1 MKRERD
7 LDEASK
13 KQLLLHLA
21 GATIKH
27 QNPFENM
34 LPHRNDAECDNQFI
48 KKWVVPV
55 YLGGLS
61 GEEET
66 LLAYKSL
73 VPQLTHEILLK
84 MLGELG
90 WRQRIAGAY
99 FAAISKH
106 QAVEDVIGT
115 HLLKSEVCYA
125 GRGYCLA
132 LASFET
138 ITAQKYLIQY
148 LEYYLSRSDL
158 DFDQS
163 SALGALAFLDP
174 LLGSSYFSKLRPAYD
189 VWQEQ
194 RPHRRKAEDVIEHF
208 RKDMARITAL
218 RRAVGLVS
226 PPKNHRSLYRRWFA
240 RWRGD

>member
-13 KQLLLHLA
+13 KHLLLHVA
-21 GATIKH
+21 GATVRH

-34 LPHRNDAECDNQFI
+34 LSHQNDVECDNQFI

-55 YLGGLS
+55 YLAGLS
-61 GEEET
+61 GKEET
-66 LLAYKSL
+66 LLVFKSL
-73 VPQLTHEILLK
+73 MPQLTHEILLK
-84 MLGELG
+84 MLGEFG

-174 LLGSSYFSKLRPAYD
+174 LLGSSHASKLRPTYD
-189 VWQEQ
+189 VWQQQ
-194 RPHRRKAEDVIEHF
+194 RSHRRKAEDVIEYF
-208 RKDMARITAL
+208 RKDMARITTI
-218 RRAVGLVS
+218 RSAVSLVT
-226 PPKNHRSLYRRWFA
+226 PPENKRSLYRHWFA
-240 RWRGD
+240 RWRGY